1 NMPEMNGYE
10 VCSVLKEDFIYR
22 EIPIIFLSALN
33 DTSDKVRAF
42 EVGGCDYITKPFQVQ
57 EVLARV
63 NNQLELRS
71 CQTQLQELNDRL
83 EEKVKQ
89 RTAELEVQIFQR
101 QKAQDALLYMAT
113 HDSLTN
119 LPNRAWFMQY
129 LDDLLKSTK
138 REPYRQFTLL
148 FLDCDRFKMVNDS
161 LGHFVGDKLLMAI
174 ANLLK
179 SLPLGKCS
187 IARIEGDEFTILLE
201 EIKTKEDASLVVQEI
216 QTAFS
221 DPFLVEGRELFV
233 DVSIGIAIGNSLYER
248 SEYILRD
255 ADTAMYY
262 AKTRKSGFE
271 IFDISMHKAA
281 MAEFSLQT
289 DLTKALKDC
298 IDNTRNTCE
307 LYACYQPIVSL
318 HSGEIV
324 AVEALARWQHAEKG
338 NVSPGKFIPIAEESG
353 LISQLGLIIL
363 EKACQQLKQWQN
375 KGLISHDFKI
385 NVNFSARQFAT
396 KNIIYQIERVLKETG
411 LDAKSLKVEITE
423 STLIENSEIAFQL
436 LRELY
441 HRGIEIALD
450 DFGTG
455 YSSLSYLY
463 RFPANTTLKLDRS
476 FIQDID
482 QAFST
487 RSAIVQNV
495 INLAHMLNMSV
506 VAEGIE
512 TAEQLA
518 QLKAMG
524 CDYGQGYFFARPAD
538 TLTMQQLLNKNLS
551 NR

>member
-1 NMPEMNGYE
+1 
-10 VCSVLKEDFIYR
+10 
-22 EIPIIFLSALN
+22 
-33 DTSDKVRAF
+33 
-42 EVGGCDYITKPFQVQ
+42 
-57 EVLARV
+57 
-63 NNQLELRS
+63 
-71 CQTQLQELNDRL
+71 
-83 EEKVKQ
+83 
-89 RTAELEVQIFQR
+89 
-101 QKAQDALLYMAT
+101 
-113 HDSLTN
+113 
-119 LPNRAWFMQY
+119 
-129 LDDLLKSTK
+129 
-138 REPYRQFTLL
+138 
-148 FLDCDRFKMVNDS
+148 
-161 LGHFVGDKLLMAI
+161 
-174 ANLLK
+174 
-179 SLPLGKCS
+179 
-187 IARIEGDEFTILLE
+187 
-201 EIKTKEDASLVVQEI
+201 
-216 QTAFS
+216 
-221 DPFLVEGRELFV
+221 
-233 DVSIGIAIGNSLYER
+233 
-248 SEYILRD
+248 
-255 ADTAMYY
+255 MYY

-318 HSGEIV
+318 HSREIV